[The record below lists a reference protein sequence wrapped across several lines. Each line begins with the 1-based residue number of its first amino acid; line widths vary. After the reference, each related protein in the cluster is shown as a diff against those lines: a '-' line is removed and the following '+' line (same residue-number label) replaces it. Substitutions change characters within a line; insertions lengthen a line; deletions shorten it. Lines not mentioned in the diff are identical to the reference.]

1 MSMLNL
7 FWEWSGWALRRRWI
21 TSSNRWRDFS
31 RQMRQLWRKK
41 ENIWKIID
49 KKKHEASWK
58 VLAYKLKCR
67 LLQTVLGE
75 TKAWYAMWP
84 TSLIRPVIGDQW
96 YHGFHF
102 ITQMILLDEPPS
114 LFLSLSCFQNQVI
127 SWIITCMQMKR
138 SILSTHF

>member
-1 MSMLNL
+1 MVRLSSWRWTASLN
-7 FWEWSGWALRRRWI
+7 RY
-21 TSSNRWRDFS
+21 RDFS

-49 KKKHEASWK
+49 EKKHETSWK

-67 LLQTVLGE
+67 LLQIVLGE
-75 TKAWYAMWP
+75 TKAWYAVWP
-84 TSLIRPVIGDQW
+84 TSLIRPYDQW
-96 YHGFHF
+96 SVVLQVYF
-102 ITQMILLDEPPS
+102 ITRMIWLGEPPF

-138 SILSTHF
+138 SILDTHF